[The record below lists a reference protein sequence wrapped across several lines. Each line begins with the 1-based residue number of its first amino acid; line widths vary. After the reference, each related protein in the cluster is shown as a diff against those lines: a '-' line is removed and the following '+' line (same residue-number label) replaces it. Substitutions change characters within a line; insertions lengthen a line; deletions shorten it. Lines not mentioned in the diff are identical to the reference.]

1 MTTESHHTAGTLTL
15 TGEGQVRVKP
25 DIATI
30 DLGVVT
36 EAKTA
41 QEAVAKNAELMNQVL
56 DRMKAL
62 GIPTAD
68 LQTAGISISPIVDY
82 QENSPTNGQIVG
94 FRVEDT
100 LRVTAPVTLA
110 GKVLDDAVGAGANVA
125 GRLIFGLRDE
135 TVFRNRAIQA
145 AVKNAHADAETLAQA
160 MGVTLRGTTSV
171 ELEFS
176 RSLVIATSLFA
187 AERAATPVAPGMVT
201 VSASVRMVMKY
212 DKPSGK
218 SKG

>member
-1 MTTESHHTAGTLTL
+1 MTTDSHHTAGTLTL
-15 TGEGQVRVKP
+15 TGEGQVRAKP

-56 DRMKAL
+56 DKVKAL
-62 GIPTAD
+62 GIPAAD
-68 LQTAGISISPIVDY
+68 LQTAGISISPIVDN

-100 LRVTAPVTLA
+100 LHVTAPVTLA
-110 GKVLDDAVGAGANVA
+110 GKVLDEGVGAGANVA
-125 GRLIFGLRDE
+125 GRLTFGLREE
-135 TVFRNRAIQA
+135 TAFRNRAIQA

-176 RSLVIATSLFA
+176 RSLIIARSLLA
-187 AERAATPVAPGMVT
+187 AERATPIEAGTVT

-212 DKPSGK
+212 DKSSGK